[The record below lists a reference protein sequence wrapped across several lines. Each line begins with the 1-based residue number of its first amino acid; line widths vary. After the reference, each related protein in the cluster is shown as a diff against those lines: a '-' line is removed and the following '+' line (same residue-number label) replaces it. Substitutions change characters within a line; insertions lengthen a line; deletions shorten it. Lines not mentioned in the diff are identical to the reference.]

1 MNQSTRSD
9 LGLLA
14 LRLMIGAVFAFHGAG
29 KLFGWFGGYGIEGT
43 AGFFE
48 GLGIPFPVLSVV
60 FAGATEFFGGL
71 LLMAGFGVR
80 LVAAPLAF
88 TMLVASFTAHA
99 GAFNSQAG
107 GMEFPLTLAVAAAA
121 LGLLGPGRFACAP
134 RFSAKRRLAPA
145 A

>member
-1 MNQSTRSD
+1 MNQTTRTD

-48 GLGIPFPVLSVV
+48 SLGIPFPVLSVV
-60 FAGATEFFGGL
+60 VAGATEFFGGL
-71 LLMAGFGVR
+71 LLITGFGMR

-88 TMLVASFTAHA
+88 TMLVASFTAHG
-99 GAFNSQAG
+99 GAFSSQAG
-107 GMEFPLTLAVAAAA
+107 GMEYSLTLAVAAAA
-121 LGLLGPGRFACAP
+121 LGLLGPGRFAFAP
-134 RFSAKRRLAPA
+134 RLSARRQLVTNA
-145 A
+145 